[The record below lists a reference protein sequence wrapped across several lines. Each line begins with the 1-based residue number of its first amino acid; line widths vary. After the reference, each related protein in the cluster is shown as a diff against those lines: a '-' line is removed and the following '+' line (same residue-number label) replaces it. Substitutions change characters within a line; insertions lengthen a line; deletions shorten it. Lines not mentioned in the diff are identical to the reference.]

1 MQEPLVVLTY
11 PGHFMLTALT
21 IQSYLKHHN
30 PQDIFVVVDDNS
42 GYAWPEYVDDCK
54 NFYKQKIITASSLSF
69 LKKESSGWIR
79 QQLLKLYLDQLTSLS
94 ACFFTDGDIVFRY
107 SMPANTVPFS
117 IVRGEHVRE
126 KQNNFVK
133 NMLGLSTVGIYA
145 QHSDIDWTP
154 TNTAQVCV
162 SNPPF
167 RPMVAQDLVAL
178 RAYVETLHN
187 KSFQQV
193 WTECTRRLDCSVS
206 EWELL
211 ENFKTYVQQQPS
223 KLIYYPTCP
232 KDHVKTKDS
241 DPDFCEHHFMSDS
254 EFGRSELA
262 KHNIQVPDQ
271 IWQHLE
277 KIFKVI

>member
-30 PQDIFVVVDDNS
+30 PQDILVVVDDIS
-42 GYAWPEYVDDCK
+42 SHAWPEYVDDCK
-54 NFYKQKIITASSLSF
+54 NFYKQKIITASSLDF

-79 QQLLKLYLDQLTSLS
+79 QQLLKLHLDQLTGLS
-94 ACFFTDGDIVFRY
+94 SWFFTDGDIVFRY
-107 SMPANTVPFS
+107 PAPMKVIPYS
-117 IVRGEHVRE
+117 IVRGELVRE

-133 NMLGLSTVGIYA
+133 HMLGLDTVGICA
-145 QHSDIDWTP
+145 QNSDIDWEP

-167 RPMVAQDLVAL
+167 RSMTAQDLEAL
-178 RAYVETLHN
+178 RNYVETLHN
-187 KSFQQV
+187 QSFVDV
-193 WTECTRRLDCSVS
+193 WTRCTTRFDCLAS

-211 ENFKTYVQQQPS
+211 ENFKTHVQQQPS
-223 KLIYYPTCP
+223 HLTYYPTCP
-232 KDHVKTKDS
+232 KDHVKTKQS
-241 DPDFCEHHFMSDS
+241 GPDFCEHHFMSDAS
-254 EFGRSELA
+254 FGRDELA
-262 KHNIQVPDQ
+262 KLNIEVTDQ

-277 KIFKVI
+277 KISK